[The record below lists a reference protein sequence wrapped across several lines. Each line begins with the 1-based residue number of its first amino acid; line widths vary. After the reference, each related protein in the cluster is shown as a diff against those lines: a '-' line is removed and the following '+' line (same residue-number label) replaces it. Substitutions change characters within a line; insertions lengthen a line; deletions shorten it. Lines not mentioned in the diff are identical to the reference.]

1 MCVCVYTFRYMDDMF
16 AIPLTQI
23 KEALKA
29 VESKGEPIEDY
40 VLVVPRGTGE
50 RKYYV
55 VKEKDLN
62 ASA

>member
-1 MCVCVYTFRYMDDMF
+1 MDDMF